1 MCKTIKV
8 LSVHTDDDS
17 TRSVQ
22 NSWSVPLEFAKFSYN
37 VNKLKFK
44 VQTFKTLQVS
54 MKQYNNC
61 NRTTKISKLLAIDYI
76 LKVDKI
82 VKLRVID
89 IKTAR

>member
-1 MCKTIKV
+1 MV
-8 LSVHTDDDS
+8 SS
-17 TRSVQ
+17 TRVCKIQ
-22 NSWSVPLEFAKFSYN
+22 LQCK
-37 VNKLKFK
+37 KLKFK

-54 MKQYNNC
+54 MKQFNNC
-61 NRTTKISKLLAIDYI
+61 NRTTKISKLLAIDCI